1 MSTSFCEEYSIMQEK
16 LIQTLKDFDYR
27 YKRYEINYSIAIG
40 YCSEDV
46 NLSVL
51 SDYIRGD
58 DRFIV
63 LDHHTCAIIFNYSNV
78 QLGIQAANNILNRF
92 HSTFLSAPLFATLV
106 TASNYDSV
114 TQMVPELLNLLQD
127 AIEHDKPIQFLPHE
141 KSCAS

>member
-16 LIQTLKDFDYR
+16 LIQALKDFDYR
-27 YKRYEINYSIAIG
+27 FKRYEINYSIAIG

-78 QLGIQAANNILNRF
+78 ESGVQAANNILNHF
-92 HSTFLSAPLFATLV
+92 HSTFPSTPLFGAVV
-106 TASNYDSV
+106 TVSNYDSV
-114 TQMVPELLNLLQD
+114 PQMVAQLLNLLQH
-127 AIEHDKPIQFLPHE
+127 AIEQDKPIQFIPNE
-141 KSCAS
+141 KSHIS